1 MGKKLVTLIAKV
13 LHQHRESLCLT
24 YRPYFKKQK
33 YGRIINTTS
42 AAGIFGNFGQC
53 NYSAAKLAQVGL
65 TLTLAREGVKHVS
78 NVIAPI
84 AASRMTATVLPPTA
98 LELLKPEW
106 VVPLVAVL
114 THSSSRENGSI
125 FEVGG
130 GNIAKLRRERSNGLA
145 VNPEEGYSP
154 SAILKGWSELN
165 DFSRPEHPKGPIDF
179 LAKRKTFKYQASG
192 EGGPEIRFD
201 DKVVLITGGG
211 AG

>member
-1 MGKKLVTLIAKV
+1 MFYTSTDT
-13 LHQHRESLCLT
+13 SLRRT
-24 YRPYFKKQK
+24 YRPYFERQK

-65 TLTLAREGVKHVS
+65 TLALAREGAKCNIFS

-84 AASRMTATVLPPTA
+84 AASRMTATVLPPAA
-98 LELLKPEW
+98 LELLNPEW

-114 THSSSRENGSI
+114 THSSNRENGSI

-130 GNIAKLRRERSNGLA
+130 GSMAKLRRERSKGILF
-145 VNPEEGYSP
+145 NPKEGYGP
-154 SAILKGWSELN
+154 SAILKEWSKLN
-165 DFSRPEHPKGPIDF
+165 DFSGAEHPKGPIDF
-179 LAKRKTFKYQASG
+179 LVKQKTSQYLVSS
-192 EGGPEIRFD
+192 EGGPDIRFD
-201 DKVVLITGGG
+201 DKVVLVTGGG